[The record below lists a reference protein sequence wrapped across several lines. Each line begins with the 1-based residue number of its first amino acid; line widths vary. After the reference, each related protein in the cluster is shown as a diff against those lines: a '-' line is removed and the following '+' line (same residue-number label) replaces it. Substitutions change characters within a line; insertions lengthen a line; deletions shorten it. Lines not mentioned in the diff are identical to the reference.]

1 MKNKVTSVVSVIF
14 VVLFCIATSFFISSC
29 EKDEIEPS
37 VQNIEISQNS
47 DEEVTQRTQ
56 TLDIIFYR
64 GSLTTDNYLVSSN
77 RVYQIYNKSKVKEV
91 AFNAT
96 SQPSINVAGVVLRH
110 YNVQIVYTDL
120 TTRQFTAFSK
130 SAAISF
136 TFTPTGTNLLSDS
149 HTSKFL
155 ELSQIAGGN
164 GYVYHLWRDT
174 QIAPKTW
181 DIKKDGVT
189 LIATKVLDPID
200 KNSNIFSPPHTH

>member
-1 MKNKVTSVVSVIF
+1 MKTKFTTFISIVFLLVSS
-14 VVLFCIATSFFISSC
+14 SFFISSC
-29 EKDEIEPS
+29 EKDEIDSSIQS
-37 VQNIEISQNS
+37 VDISQNS
-47 DEEVTQRTQ
+47 EQQVSKRTQ

-77 RVYQIYNKSKVKEV
+77 RVYQIYNKSKVREV
-91 AFNAT
+91 RFNA
-96 SQPSINVAGVVLRH
+96 SGQSSINVGGVLMRH
-110 YNVQIVYTDL
+110 YNIQIIYTDL

-130 SAAISF
+130 SSSTSF

-181 DIKKDGVT
+181 DIKRDGVT

-200 KNSNIFSPPHTH
+200 KNSNIFSPPHIH

>member
-1 MKNKVTSVVSVIF
+1 MKTKFTTIASIIF
-14 VVLFCIATSFFISSC
+14 LLISSSLFISSC
-29 EKDEIEPS
+29 EKDEIEPTPTVQS
-37 VQNIEISQNS
+37 VEISQDS
-47 DEEVTQRTQ
+47 ESQLSKRTQ

-77 RVYQIYNKSKVKEV
+77 RVYQIYNKSKVRDV
-91 AFNAT
+91 RFNA
-96 SQPSINVAGVVLRH
+96 SGQPSINVGGVLMRH
-110 YNVQIVYTDL
+110 YNIQIVYTDL